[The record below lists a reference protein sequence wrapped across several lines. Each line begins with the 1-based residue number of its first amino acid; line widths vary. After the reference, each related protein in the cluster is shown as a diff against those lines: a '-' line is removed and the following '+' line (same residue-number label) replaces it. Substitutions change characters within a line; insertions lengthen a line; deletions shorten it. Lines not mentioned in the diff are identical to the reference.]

1 MSWYFHSRVIM
12 GVIGVLMALGTIID
26 VYNSAK
32 FFSTARIEGEPEVTT
47 LTKVLQVNF
56 SYYF

>member
-1 MSWYFHSRVIM
+1 M

-26 VYNSAK
+26 IYNSAK

-47 LTKVLQVNF
+47 LTKVLQVNL
-56 SYYF
+56 SYNYF

>member
-1 MSWYFHSRVIM
+1 M

-47 LTKVLQVNF
+47 LTKVLQVNL
-56 SYYF
+56 SYNYF